1 MVTTHTKHKLVIA
14 LVLRYCNSSVS
25 ICKPTSGVHTEQ
37 VNANQ
42 HTRRQVVKCVN
53 KGMMAIVHH
62 VAHQRA
68 PRGLNSTTMR
78 ELLLLPVV
86 APHITS
92 ISRFTLCILHFSYAC
107 QFVELSRLGSLPPSY
122 SDMTCS
128 PHAYSIHLK
137 FPLFCGHVAQIG

>member
-25 ICKPTSGVHTEQ
+25 ICTCKPTSGVHTDR

-68 PRGLNSTTMR
+68 PRGLDSTTMR
-78 ELLLLPVV
+78 ELLLLPAV

-92 ISRFTLCILHFSYAC
+92 ISRFTLCIVHCSML
-107 QFVELSRLGSLPPSY
+107 VSLLN
-122 SDMTCS
+122 CR
-128 PHAYSIHLK
+128 
-137 FPLFCGHVAQIG
+137 G